1 VEDIKVRIQL
11 LDDLEDAREL
21 YDEFQIYHSRKDAWP
36 GDEHTYWG
44 LYEGKHAVGLTSA
57 VFRPEKGYVYFSY
70 AIIIPGHESKGLQ
83 RRLINHRLRWAK
95 KQGAIY
101 AVTYTLLKN
110 YPSMI
115 NLLRCGFRLT
125 DEPRGWLGHGDGVH
139 YFEKQLT

>member
-1 VEDIKVRIQL
+1 MRIQY

-21 YDEFQIYHSRKDAWP
+21 YDEFQVYHSKKDSWP
-36 GDEHTYWG
+36 GDDHTYWA
-44 LYEGKHAVGLTSA
+44 LYDGEQPIGLTSA
-57 VFRPEKGYVYFSY
+57 VFRPEKGYVYLSY
-70 AIIIPGHESKGLQ
+70 AIIIPGHEAKGLQ
-83 RRLINHRLRWAK
+83 RKLINHRLRWAK

-115 NLLRCGFRLT
+115 NLLRCGFRLVH
-125 DEPRGWLGHGDGVH
+125 EPRGWLGYGEGVH